1 MVLKND
7 WSPGDPYTAD
17 DQNDVADEVNGLA
30 SDLSMGL
37 AGKADKATTITAGAG
52 LTGGGDLSANR
63 TLAADFGT
71 GAGKVCQG
79 NDARLSDMRTPGDNT
94 VTTAKIQNNAVTT
107 AKIGDGQ
114 VTAAKLAS
122 AVLANRPEVHVGAT
136 APVDTSMLWVDTN

>member
-79 NDARLSDMRTPGDNT
+79 NDARLSDTRTPGDNT
-94 VTTAKIQNNAVTT
+94 VTTAKIQNEAVTE
-107 AKIGDGQ
+107 
-114 VTAAKLAS
+114 AKLAP
-122 AVLANRPEVHVGAT
+122 AVLANRPEIIVGTTPPGDTT
-136 APVDTSMLWVDTN
+136 AIWIDTN